1 MNASIDCKEVG
12 MIKALT
18 IRNVPPSLAE
28 ALEREKRR
36 KGKSLNQ
43 TVIDLLGQGLGA
55 EGVRSNGLGRLA
67 GGWSEDEF
75 RAFERA
81 TAQFEVVD
89 EELWR

>member
-1 MNASIDCKEVG
+1 MT
-12 MIKALT
+12 IKALT
-18 IRNVPPSLAE
+18 IRNLPPSLAE

-36 KGKSLNQ
+36 RGKSLNQ

-67 GGWSEDEF
+67 GGWSEDEL
-75 RAFERA
+75 RDFERA
-81 TAQFEVVD
+81 TAQFEAVD

>member
-1 MNASIDCKEVG
+1 LNARSDCKENE
-12 MIKALT
+12 IKALT
-18 IRNVPPSLAE
+18 IRNVPPGLAE

-36 KGKSLNQ
+36 QGKSLNQ

-55 EGVRSNGLGRLA
+55 EGVRSNGLGRLS

-75 RAFERA
+75 RDFERA
-81 TAQFEVVD
+81 TAPFEAID